1 MQPDHVPR
9 RARGSR
15 LCWLYAW
22 VVTDHDGNPVFDRL
36 GMLELDPDARCGVP
50 SVGSEE
56 YRSTIRDAYLLAG
69 R

>member
-1 MQPDHVPR
+1 
-9 RARGSR
+9 
-15 LCWLYAW
+15 LYAW